1 MKKSIFFIIIFVI
14 LNGCAQYNSFLG
26 PTYTM
31 AKSGSIIQTSAS
43 MAASYGIKQKTGK
56 SPGEYINS
64 LARKNYGIN
73 SFLSKHENI
82 RECQTIHTT
91 SLNKMFFN
99 TLDEI
104 DCFRDPFSI
113 LK

>member
-1 MKKSIFFIIIFVI
+1 M
-14 LNGCAQYNSFLG
+14 
-26 PTYTM
+26 T
-31 AKSGSIIQTSAS
+31 KSGSIIQTSAS

-56 SPGEYINS
+56 SPEEYINS
-64 LARKNYGIN
+64 LDKKNYAIK

-91 SLNKMFFN
+91 NLNKIFFN
-99 TLDEI
+99 TLDEM
-104 DCFRDPFSI
+104 DCYTDPFSI

>member
-1 MKKSIFFIIIFVI
+1 
-14 LNGCAQYNSFLG
+14 
-26 PTYTM
+26 M

-56 SPGEYINS
+56 SPGEHINS
-64 LARKNYGIN
+64 LARKNYGIK

-82 RECQTIHTT
+82 RECQTIHTA
-91 SLNKMFFN
+91 SLNKIFFK
-99 TLDEI
+99 TLDEM
-104 DCFRDPFSI
+104 DCYTDPFSI